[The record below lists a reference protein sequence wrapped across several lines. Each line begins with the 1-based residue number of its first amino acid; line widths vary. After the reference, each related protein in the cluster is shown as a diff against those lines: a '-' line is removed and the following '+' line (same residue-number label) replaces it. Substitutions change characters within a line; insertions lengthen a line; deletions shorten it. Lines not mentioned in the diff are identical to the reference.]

1 MAIGQPLRPTTRMLK
16 YILAKMNSSKRMQ
29 YYYFVIDTKLVK
41 LESTTDL
48 KKSRPFRHLLLR
60 SLSNVNTKKCK
71 NHQSSIRIRTDDL
84 YIMSLLA

>member
-16 YILAKMNSSKRMQ
+16 YILAKMNSSQRMR

-48 KKSRPFRHLLLR
+48 KNLG
-60 SLSNVNTKKCK
+60 LSGIFYYVPYQMSIQK
-71 NHQSSIRIRTDDL
+71 NAKIINLVSGFELMTYTL
-84 YIMSLLA
+84 

>member
-1 MAIGQPLRPTTRMLK
+1 MLK
-16 YILAKMNSSKRMQ
+16 YILAKMNSSQRMQ

-60 SLSNVNTKKCK
+60 SLSNVNTKNAKII
-71 NHQSSIRIRTDDL
+71 NLVSGFELMTYTL
-84 YIMSLLA
+84 